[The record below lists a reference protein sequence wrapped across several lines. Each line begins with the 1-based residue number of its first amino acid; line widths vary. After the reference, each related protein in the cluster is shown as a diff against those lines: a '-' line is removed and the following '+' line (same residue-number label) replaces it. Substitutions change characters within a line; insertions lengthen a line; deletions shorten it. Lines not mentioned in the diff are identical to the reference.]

1 MCADRSISSDA
12 DDITLTS
19 SAEDLYALKHKM
31 NYDMNVIQSLLTA
44 NKLALNVKKTKHI
57 LIGSKFKLYYPKYRI
72 TLQLK
77 SITHHKKLLAFTLTI
92 SIGART

>member
-1 MCADRSISSDA
+1 
-12 DDITLTS
+12 
-19 SAEDLYALKHKM
+19 M

-77 SITHHKKLLAFTLTI
+77 SITHHKKTLGLHVDDLNWRAHINATAKKISAALAIVKRVSATMPFF
-92 SIGART
+92 